1 MIARLAWLAAPQSV
15 WLERAG
21 DAALFLEDYRGAQ
34 EFYEKSLQEIEQQG
48 LQASQKSGVLLK
60 LSDVHFLLNDV
71 VKERLYREKIYGSLS
86 ER

>member
-1 MIARLAWLAAPQSV
+1 MVERLAWLAAPQSV

-34 EFYEKSLQEIEQQG
+34 EFYEKSLLDIAPKG
-48 LQASQKSGVLLK
+48 LHASQKPGVLLK
-60 LSDVHFLLNDV
+60 LSDVHFLLNDF
-71 VKERLYREKIYGSLS
+71 VKERLYREKIYGSLI